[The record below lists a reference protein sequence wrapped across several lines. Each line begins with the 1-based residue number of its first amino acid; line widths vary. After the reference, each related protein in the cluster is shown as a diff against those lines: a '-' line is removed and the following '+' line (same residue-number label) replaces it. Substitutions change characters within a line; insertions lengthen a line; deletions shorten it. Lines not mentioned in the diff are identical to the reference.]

1 MLGDGYSP
9 LLLSGGAGDPSLS
22 IDWQV
27 MSVQTLRAIINC
39 GAQGMVGYPI
49 STVLPKWQKLSI
61 SYLHNKL
68 ALPGHP
74 KFSPAVNRSGTES
87 SCYTSLVPVGR
98 CSAVVLYDLFDGADR
113 MAFSL
118 RLDFHQDV
126 DGEIG
131 IHC

>member
-1 MLGDGYSP
+1 M
-9 LLLSGGAGDPSLS
+9 AGDALLALHP
-22 IDWQV
+22 
-27 MSVQTLRAIINC
+27 LRTIINC
-39 GAQGMVGYPI
+39 DAQGMVGYPI
-49 STVLPKWQKLSI
+49 STVQPKWQKLSI

-68 ALPGHP
+68 ALPGQP
-74 KFSPAVNRSGTES
+74 KFPPAVNHSGTES

-98 CSAVVLYDLFDGADR
+98 CSAVVLYDLLDGADR